1 MAFRQDVTMS
11 VSLLIS
17 QALNGLVLGAILAL
31 VASGLT
37 IILGMLGLVNF
48 AHGALFTL
56 GAYVG
61 YLTYEA
67 TGSFGLALLV
77 ATVLL
82 GIFGMVLE
90 RGLLRRFYQLGHE
103 EHILITLGIAMIVV
117 ELLRAYFGGISLRMV
132 PPAWGTG
139 ALNLG
144 FVFYP
149 KYRLA
154 VFAIAVLA
162 LLSLYLLLYRTRI
175 GLVIRAGI
183 EDALMARM
191 LGVDVPRAFTLVF
204 GIGVAAAGF
213 AGVLYAPIS
222 SVSPDMGQNTLVQA
236 FVVVVL
242 GGLGSFAGAIVG
254 GLLCGE
260 VISLV
265 AMVAPAYS
273 KVALF
278 AVMGLVLVTRPR
290 GLFGKEGLG

>member
-132 PPAWGTG
+132 PPAWGAG

-149 KYRLA
+149 KYRLG

>member
-1 MAFRQDVTMS
+1 MS
-11 VSLLIS
+11 PLLIS

-48 AHGALFTL
+48 AHGAFFTL
-56 GAYVG
+56 GAYAG
-61 YLTYEA
+61 YVIYDA

-77 ATVLL
+77 GTLLL
-82 GIFGMVLE
+82 GVFGMAIE
-90 RGLLRRFYQLGHE
+90 RGLLKRFYQLGHE
-103 EHILITLGIAMIVV
+103 EHILITLGISIIVV
-117 ELLRAYFGGISLRMV
+117 ELLRAWFGGISLRM
-132 PPAWGTG
+132 PSPSWASG
-139 ALNLG
+139 ALDLT
-144 FVFYP
+144 FAYYP
-149 KYRLA
+149 KYRLV
-154 VFAIAVLA
+154 VFGISVAA

-183 EDALMARM
+183 EDPLMARM
-191 LGVDVPRAFTLVF
+191 LGIDVPRAFTLVF

-222 SVSPDMGQNTLVQA
+222 SVSPDMGQNTLVEA

-242 GGLGSFAGAIVG
+242 GGLGSFSGAIVG

-260 VISLV
+260 VISMV

-278 AVMGLVLVTRPR
+278 AVMGFVLVARPR

>member
-1 MAFRQDVTMS
+1 MS